1 MMKKT
6 KISLWKWALGICML
20 FAGVQS
26 AWAQNQNC
34 AGMAYIKPPASWTS
48 VFVSG
53 QNGEIVEAKFN
64 TISGYFYIDLADINA
79 ADAGFSAGDKE
90 RGIRDQQNNVNHDS
104 LHYLT
109 PTGIKTDLDDA
120 TKLKNEHPFKC
131 PGEGERTFVAVDAAG
146 KVTQTST
153 PPGAKYFMVMIP
165 PTDDFE
171 EWMSSVPMLSLDGG
185 TTGKPMQAVD
195 GMCGWY
201 SYEFFGEAPT
211 DDVVLYRDDDDL
223 REDLLGA
230 NGNWETD
237 RAHPKT
243 IALSLFFDMG
253 SDTVFFVPD
262 EEQKTNED
270 GFYFA
275 TDDVLDFEG
284 TCSYPLAAL
293 IYDTD
298 ASLHPAFSCYA
309 SEGGGEGCQNG
320 ALGVN
325 REQAI
330 KAVQA
335 CIGITPG
342 LVDTN
347 LDPVTKKPK
356 MSKNAI
362 ASQCF
367 INEQLFNLLFNYQE
381 GVNERRC
388 YEMPFSRST
397 DGKWEFDSDFYT
409 SAGVNGGGF
418 YPVETPATAD
428 GDAIVLADD
437 PTQVPTRAAR
447 TKRDAEGPVFY
458 GPDLRR
464 VDPNEDMPVIDIL
477 CNGPGWK
484 NGRMDCE
491 GLFGDG
497 SVTEKAIKAEMGE
510 ICVFGWSCE
519 AAAPKNWQ
527 FFVPGT
533 DKSATTTTQNP
544 TYRWSATRNQHY
556 CFESH
561 AKFTYKKGL
570 KFNFRGDDDI
580 WVFIDNRLAVDLG
593 GTHLA
598 APGYVDLDE
607 FLKGTAE
614 PGDEKDLDI
623 FFCDRR
629 TTMSNVRI
637 KTNMYIRQK
646 KTISYKETKTP
657 GNKDESSFTLSYTQ
671 SGDGSC
677 VSALSGNDQDSVL
690 TGPQLEG
697 KVSYFIV
704 NGFRATDPIM
714 TDPGSNLDTINV
726 AGKYFGNALDLTT
739 MYAPKIDTKKFTPP
753 PGKGGTFSLFV
764 KIGDKTRRLKKWR
777 IVGEVDVVYADAKS
791 YDLDSLDNQ
800 IADPKGDYK
809 LKTSAMGGELVEVYI
824 SAVVPS
830 ATDSKKL
837 DIIRPDAVG
846 ITYTLDYPKGMKVYV
861 KNAAGELAEWTN
873 ETGRTIQE
881 YGIDTVYVTVPM
893 ELLQGS
899 TNFEIGV
906 KGRTNKRS
914 IKFYMP
920 KIAFVDKPAADW
932 ESVGGDAKNPDGS
945 YDEHWVGSY
954 VSFYMAV
961 LKPLDDDPTQYELC
975 TDCDLSITAGVD
987 AYNRN
992 EKIELSPDTI
1002 WFENGFASF
1011 SARAQKAYRYDADP
1025 TMNNPA
1031 VIVVNGLINGRIND
1045 YIRAEYTPI
1054 YFREPPVPY
1063 PVLADVFDVEGA
1075 EPAVDYNMPSKF
1087 KSDKY
1092 LDGIG
1097 DSVVIY
1103 YDRRIHKDS
1112 LPTYMCILWDSLSA
1126 KSYFPAI
1133 EGWSNSA
1140 KDSVNAVLCN
1150 EVKDQSAFQCLGTPD
1165 AANYCDPYVTLSGLT
1180 LSSDVKTSGVG
1191 HVYSYAKFIDKCVER
1206 NGVLKCDTVKAG
1218 FDGEIVDRIAPVPMS
1233 AVVRTLM
1240 NGDELGE
1247 FDSLVVMM
1255 SEPVKLLETV
1265 TTGKNRALDFYLN
1278 SAIEYDTLNRYASAL
1293 GNSSILVEA
1302 RGEPV
1307 VSVTADNKGR
1317 IKYLYSRGGLSP
1329 HVGDY
1334 ARLGGDLS
1342 LPLWS
1347 DTTDYHRALQ
1357 KGDSIRA
1364 AINAVDAAYFW
1375 NSPTGYAEA
1384 TRLPSRW
1391 VLVTG
1396 DAEIA
1401 VIETNFGY
1409 TGMIS
1414 PDSTEPVT
1422 VHGYR
1427 TTLTPDEVRAIEG
1440 RPGHFVKAD
1449 MFSLINGLSEAEL
1462 QALDTND
1469 VYFEYA
1475 VEYFTNLGSYV
1486 ASKKGKIYCND
1497 ELNPVWYFTQPG
1509 AAKPG
1514 KCTDAGMERNFFI
1527 GWNMLANNGRTVGT
1541 GAYIVKLKSF
1551 VKMGG
1556 FGKKAK
1562 QEKTSVWGAKRG
1574 LPKGADLMGVLNQ
1587 ILH

>member
-1 MMKKT
+1 METKMMKKT

-20 FAGVQS
+20 FAGVQNS
-26 AWAQNQNC
+26 FAMTCDGNIYVQGPSTWDKVTIV
-34 AGMAYIKPPASWTS
+34 AGG
-48 VFVSG
+48 VFVELTKGTSG
-53 QNGEIVEAKFN
+53 WYEGKAAAIGQGNTFRVNSTGEHYPAQWIDRNHYDIANNGSTDTDAFTCDDLTSGTLYIYEDPTEPGK
-64 TISGYFYIDLADINA
+64 TIYGTN
-79 ADAGFSAGDKE
+79 
-90 RGIRDQQNNVNHDS
+90 
-104 LHYLT
+104 
-109 PTGIKTDLDDA
+109 
-120 TKLKNEHPFKC
+120 
-131 PGEGERTFVAVDAAG
+131 
-146 KVTQTST
+146 
-153 PPGAKYFMVMIP
+153 PPNAKYLFVMIP
-165 PTDDFE
+165 PDFE
-171 EWMSSVPMLSLDGG
+171 DWMSSVPMLSLDGG
-185 TTGKPMQAVD
+185 KTGKPMQAVPD
-195 GMCGWY
+195 MCGWY
-201 SYEFFGEAPT
+201 SYVFFNETIT
-211 DDVVLYRDDDDL
+211 DNVFLYRDDDEF
-223 REDLLGA
+223 REDMIGA
-230 NGNWETD
+230 NGNWEQ
-237 RAHPKT
+237 HPESPEP
-243 IALSLFFDMG
+243 IAMNMMFGDDNDSL
-253 SDTVFFVPD
+253 FFVPD
-262 EEQKTNED
+262 EEQKQNED
-270 GFYFA
+270 GFYYTKA
-275 TDDVLDFEG
+275 EVEDYEG

-298 ASLHPAFSCYA
+298 ASVNPLFSCWKDGA
-309 SEGGGEGCQNG
+309 DKNNDGCQKSAESQN
-320 ALGVN
+320 AIYSCLGV
-325 REQAI
+325 Q
-330 KAVQA
+330 
-335 CIGITPG
+335 PG
-342 LVDTN
+342 LVEST

-356 MSKNAI
+356 MSEDGKK
-362 ASQCF
+362 CF
-367 INEQLFNLLFNYQE
+367 INEIYFNQLFNYVPN
-381 GVNERRC
+381 VNERRC
-388 YEMPFSRST
+388 YEMPFTRAT
-397 DGKWEFDSDFYT
+397 DGKWEFDSDFYK
-409 SAGVNGGGF
+409 SPGVNGTGGF
-418 YPVETPATAD
+418 YPVENDDD
-428 GDAIVLADD
+428 GAVLADD
-437 PTQVPTRAAR
+437 PNQKLTPAVR
-447 TKRDAEGPVFY
+447 TKRDAQGPVFY
-458 GPDLRR
+458 GPEFREI
-464 VDPNEDMPVIDIL
+464 DPDEKATKLDIL
-477 CNGPGWK
+477 CDGPGWTGGE
-484 NGRMDCE
+484 NCE
-491 GLFGDG
+491 GAFNTG
-497 SVTEKAIKAEMGE
+497 SEAEMAFAVEFVGGSTTGDQKT
-510 ICVFGWSCE
+510 CVLGWSCDQM
-519 AAAPKNWQ
+519 APSDWH
-527 FFVPGT
+527 FFKPGT
-533 DKSATTTTQNP
+533 DTEVPRSTKGAD
-544 TYRWSATRNQHY
+544 YRWAAQRNQHY

-561 AKFTYKKGL
+561 AKFTFKKGL
-570 KFNFRGDDDI
+570 RFSFRGDDDI

-598 APGYVDLDE
+598 APGYVDLDY
-607 FLKGTAE
+607 FFKDTDVQ

-637 KTNMYIRQK
+637 KTNMYIQQK
-646 KTISYKETKTP
+646 KSITSKETKTA
-657 GNKDESSFTLSYTQ
+657 GNKDESSFSLCYVQT
-671 SGDGSC
+671 GDGSC
-677 VSALSGNDQDSVL
+677 VSALAGGGQSENVELCGAQMQGLDIR
-690 TGPQLEG
+690 
-697 KVSYFIV
+697 YFVV
-704 NGFRATDPIM
+704 NGYRATDPVM
-714 TDPGSNLDTINV
+714 TDPATGADTISV
-726 AGKYFGNALDLTT
+726 AGSYFGGGLDLSTL
-739 MYAPKIDTKKFTPP
+739 YAPKIDTKKFTPP
-753 PGKGGTFSLFV
+753 PGKGGTFALYV
-764 KIGDKTRRLKKWR
+764 TIGGKNKRLKKWR
-777 IVGEVDVVYADAKS
+777 TTGEVDVVYADAKS
-791 YDLDSLDNQ
+791 YTLDSLDNQ
-800 IADPKGDYK
+800 IPDQNGNYVLEK
-809 LKTSAMGGELVEVYI
+809 SAMGGKLVPVYV
-824 SAVVPS
+824 SAVTPTAS
-830 ATDSKKL
+830 DNSKL

-846 ITYTLDYPKGMKVYV
+846 ISYTLEYTRGMVIYT
-861 KNAAGELAEWTN
+861 KNAAGEY
-873 ETGRTIQE
+873 QE
-881 YGIDTVYVTVPM
+881 LPSGTSRQIDNTGIDTVYATVPM

-899 TNFEIGV
+899 SDFEISV
-906 KGRTNKRS
+906 KNRANKRK

-920 KIAFVDKPAADW
+920 KIYFVDKPAADW
-932 ESVGGDAKNPDGS
+932 NQISGDKPENGV
-945 YDEHWVGSY
+945 YEEHWVGSY
-954 VSFYMAV
+954 VSFYMV
-961 LKPLDDDPTQYELC
+961 VVKPSDNGGYDLC
-975 TDCDLSITAGVD
+975 EDCDLSITAGVD

-1011 SARAQKAYRYDADP
+1011 SVRAQKAYRYDADP

-1031 VIVVNGLINGRIND
+1031 VIAVNGLINGRIND

-1103 YDRRIHKDS
+1103 YDRRIHRDS

-1150 EVKDQSAFQCLGTPD
+1150 EVKDQSAFKCLGTPD

-1191 HVYSYAKFIDKCVER
+1191 HVYSYAKFIDKCVDR

-1278 SAIEYDTLNRYASAL
+1278 SAIEYDELNRYASAL

-1347 DTTDYHRALQ
+1347 DTTDYHRALL

-1375 NSPTGYAEA
+1375 NSPTGYAET

-1556 FGKKAK
+1556 YGKKAK

>member
-1 MMKKT
+1 MMKKS

-26 AWAQNQNC
+26 AWALKCN
-34 AGMAYIKPPASWTS
+34 GTIYFRLPTGWTEAYVFGDGQFTKGTEKDGWIVFNAATS
-48 VFVSG
+48 AAATA
-53 QNGEIVEAKFN
+53 EKFY
-64 TISGYFYIDLADINA
+64 ISGTGGYNPNLWFNREESSSTGQL
-79 ADAGFSAGDKE
+79 
-90 RGIRDQQNNVNHDS
+90 DQNTG
-104 LHYLT
+104 YLT
-109 PTGIKTDLDDA
+109 CSDFGSGSALYLFEDPS
-120 TKLKNEHPFKC
+120 E
-131 PGEGERTFVAVDAAG
+131 PGKSVV
-146 KVTQTST
+146 ST
-153 PPGAKYFMVMIP
+153 NPPNAKYLFVMIP
-165 PTDDFE
+165 PDFE
-171 EWMSSVPMLSLDGG
+171 DWMSSVPMLSLDGG
-185 TTGKPMQAVD
+185 KNGKPMQAVPD
-195 GMCGWY
+195 MCGWY
-201 SYEFFGEAPT
+201 SYVFFNETIT
-211 DDVVLYRDDDDL
+211 DNVFLYRDDDEL
-223 REDLLGA
+223 REDMIGA
-230 NGNWETD
+230 NGNWEQ
-237 RAHPKT
+237 HPESPEP
-243 IALSLFFDMG
+243 IALNMMFGDDNDSL
-253 SDTVFFVPD
+253 FFVPD
-262 EEQKTNED
+262 EEQKQNED
-270 GFYFA
+270 GFYYSKA
-275 TDDVLDFEG
+275 EVEDYEG

-298 ASLHPAFSCYA
+298 ASLHPAFSCYTA
-309 SEGGGEGCQNG
+309 GGEGCQDGKAAGIDQNT
-320 ALGVN
+320 AKKYIDACLGVQ
-325 REQAI
+325 R
-330 KAVQA
+330 
-335 CIGITPG
+335 G
-342 LVDTN
+342 LVESTLGAD
-347 LDPVTKKPK
+347 KKPV
-356 MSKNAI
+356 MSTAGAK
-362 ASQCF
+362 CF
-367 INEQLFNLLFNYQE
+367 IDANYFKMLFNYTK

-388 YEMPFSRST
+388 YEMPFTRSE
-397 DGKWEFDSDFYT
+397 DGKWEFNSDYYNSPGT
-409 SAGVNGGGF
+409 SATGF

-428 GDAIVLADD
+428 GDAAVLVDD
-437 PTQVPTRAAR
+437 PTQTPVRAAR
-447 TKRDAEGPVFY
+447 TKREAEGPVFY
-458 GPDLRR
+458 GPLFREIDPVEGIAKLDL
-464 VDPNEDMPVIDIL
+464 L
-477 CNGPGWK
+477 CNGPGWE
-484 NGRMDCE
+484 NGKDC
-491 GLFGDG
+491 DG
-497 SVTEKAIKAEMGE
+497 AFNTGSEDEMAFAVDFIGETKA
-510 ICVFGWSCE
+510 CVLGWSCDSD
-519 AAAPKNWQ
+519 APLNWQYYKSGTDTPAPKGAN
-527 FFVPGT
+527 T
-533 DKSATTTTQNP
+533 D
-544 TYRWSATRNQHY
+544 YRWKGERNQHY
-556 CFESH
+556 CFEAH

-598 APGYVDLDE
+598 APGYVDLDY
-607 FLKGTAE
+607 FFKGTDIE

-637 KTNMYIRQK
+637 KTNMYIQQK
-646 KTISYKETKTP
+646 KSITSKETKTA
-657 GNKDESSFTLSYTQ
+657 GNKDESSFSLCYVQ

-677 VSALSGNDQDSVL
+677 VSALSG
-690 TGPQLEG
+690 TGSTENVELCGAQMQGLDIR
-697 KVSYFIV
+697 YFVV
-704 NGFRATDPIM
+704 NGYRATDPVM
-714 TDPGSNLDTINV
+714 TDPATGADTISV
-726 AGKYFGNALDLTT
+726 AGSYFGGGLDLSTL
-739 MYAPKIDTKKFTPP
+739 YAPKVDTKKFTPP
-753 PGKGGTFSLFV
+753 PGKGGTFALYV
-764 KIGDKTRRLKKWR
+764 TIGGKNKRLKKWR
-777 IVGEVDVVYADAKS
+777 TTGEVDVVYADAKS
-791 YDLDSLDNQ
+791 YTLDSLDNQ
-800 IADPKGDYK
+800 IPDQNGNYVLEK
-809 LKTSAMGGELVEVYI
+809 SAMGGKLVPVYV
-824 SAVVPS
+824 SAVTPTAS
-830 ATDSKKL
+830 DNSKL

-846 ITYTLDYPKGMKVYV
+846 ISYTLEYTRGMVIYT
-861 KNAAGELAEWTN
+861 KNAAGEY
-873 ETGRTIQE
+873 QE
-881 YGIDTVYVTVPM
+881 LPSGTSRQIDNTGIDTVYATVPM

-899 TNFEIGV
+899 SDFEISV
-906 KGRTNKRS
+906 KNRENKRK

-920 KIAFVDKPAADW
+920 KIYFVDKPAADW
-932 ESVGGDAKNPDGS
+932 NQVPGDKPENGV
-945 YDEHWVGSY
+945 YEEHWVGSY
-954 VSFYMAV
+954 VSFYMV
-961 LKPLDDDPTQYELC
+961 VVKPSDNGGYDLC
-975 TDCDLSITAGVD
+975 EDCDLSITAGVD

-1556 FGKKAK
+1556 YGKKAK